1 MIEGFETE
9 GNVLRNLAQQ
19 LLSAMSGPDVD
30 SEVDAHLLKV
40 AESLISAHQ
49 FYVHLSFVD
58 LILDRMKKMDVYFET
73 MDTFAEEISG
83 EDMAGMSASE
93 KVRGIQA
100 LTNAT
105 RVQLDTVNALLTNKD
120 ASNVLISNLRENFGS
135 GGMTEPQGDDAKAVL
150 DDIEEMNPGQRQRV
164 LRGTIAAIRD
174 LARREQESEE

>member
-1 MIEGFETE
+1 MIDEFTSE

-19 LLSAMSGPDVD
+19 LLSAMAGSEAD

-58 LILDRMKKMDVYFET
+58 LILDRMKKLDIYFET

-83 EDMAGMSASE
+83 EEMADMTAAE

-100 LTNAT
+100 MTNAT
-105 RVQLDTVNALLTNKD
+105 RVQLETVNSLLANKD
-120 ASNVLISNLRENFGS
+120 ASNVLISNLRENFGGEQIAS
-135 GGMTEPQGDDAKAVL
+135 QDEEAKAVL
-150 DDIEEMNPGQRQRV
+150 DDIQDMDPGQRQRV

-174 LARREQESEE
+174 MARKERESGE